1 VTPATDAVTVAA
13 CVHRLAVLLQA
24 GLAPARAWQLVAAE
38 APYAPAAEG
47 LAGAPSADR
56 PADGPGLSAE
66 LARRGGAWEHVAVA
80 WTVAAT
86 VGAPLSDSLR
96 GIADALRDAEQAR
109 DDVAVAL
116 AEPATTARLIAW
128 LPLLAVAL
136 VAGFGFD
143 VLSTL
148 THPVGVACLVLG
160 VLLMIGARRWTGALV
175 RRAQPE
181 PGVAGWECDVM
192 AIALRGGVSIER
204 ALEVVA
210 DAGCPGAR
218 AETAGILELSRAS
231 GAPAIELLRAEAVD
245 RRRAART
252 EGRLRAARLSGR
264 LLIPLGVCT
273 LPSFLLLGVAPML
286 LSVLSTAPIVF

>member
-1 VTPATDAVTVAA
+1 
-13 CVHRLAVLLQA
+13 
-24 GLAPARAWQLVAAE
+24 
-38 APYAPAAEG
+38 
-47 LAGAPSADR
+47 
-56 PADGPGLSAE
+56 
-66 LARRGGAWEHVAVA
+66 VA

-218 AETAGILELSRAS
+218 AETAGIL
-231 GAPAIELLRAEAVD
+231 
-245 RRRAART
+245 AART